1 MIGLITERS
10 DRPFDIDHGLLIL
23 YPEAQAA
30 ISLKEKPQGYL
41 LEAVEQLSG
50 DLLPGKHQQPFLLIV
65 A

>member
-1 MIGLITERS
+1 MIGLITELS

-41 LEAVEQLSG
+41 LEAVEQLPAISF
-50 DLLPGKHQQPFLLIV
+50 LVSISSPFSL
-65 A
+65 